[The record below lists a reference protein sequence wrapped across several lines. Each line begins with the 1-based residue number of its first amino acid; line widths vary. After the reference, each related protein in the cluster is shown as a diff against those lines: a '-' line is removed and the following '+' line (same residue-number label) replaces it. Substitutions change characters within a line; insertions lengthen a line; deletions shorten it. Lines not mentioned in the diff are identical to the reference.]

1 MVSLYFFVIY
11 ALVLGLLFVIVMNK
25 IRLIRHEFSMITE
38 LQIFTAIQLVCI
50 NLVLF
55 LLIQG

>member
-38 LQIFTAIQLVCI
+38 L
-50 NLVLF
+50 
-55 LLIQG
+55 